1 VVEVVSCFHGF
12 PTELESFVS
21 NKYAFHGERCKMVK
35 GVLCAYLRCSKSSSV
50 KEKDILTN
58 FRGEVSWVK
67 R

>member
-21 NKYAFHGERCKMVK
+21 NKYAFHGERCKMGRVL
-35 GVLCAYLRCSKSSSV
+35 LCAYLRCSKSSGV
-50 KEKDILTN
+50 KDKDILTN
-58 FRGEVSWVK
+58 LRGEGSWVK